1 MPLMFPIALAQV
13 QKVEIGNTSQ
23 NLLKE
28 YRQIIYFS
36 IKQETLIKA
45 V

>member
-1 MPLMFPIALAQV
+1 MPLKFPIALAQV
-13 QKVEIGNTSQ
+13 QKVEIGNTFQ

>member
-13 QKVEIGNTSQ
+13 QKVEIANTSQ